1 MKIETSA
8 CFAQGRMIVQQ
19 RTRARQR
26 FDRTRLDENDPAG
39 GLLDILAILA
49 LRSLGAGGFVIPLEN
64 MCASDLLGRCDFQQ
78 IEASFFRSLSS
89 SGTSNR
95 NVRSTP
101 PEPTPKLATTRA
113 SELEVVLK

>member
-8 CFAQGRMIVQQ
+8 CFAQGGMIVQQ
-19 RTRARQR
+19 RTCARQR
-26 FDRTRLDENDPAG
+26 FDRTCLDENDPAG

-64 MCASDLLGRCDFQQ
+64 MRARDPGDAATFITIDANFS
-78 IEASFFRSLSS
+78 RSLSS

-101 PEPTPKLATTRA
+101 PEPKRLPSRKPRPLRDYNRP
-113 SELEVVLK
+113 